1 MATAPLTVLVVGATG
16 SIGRLVVAESIARG
30 HTTRAL
36 VRDAAKARR
45 QLPAEAQLAVADVTR
60 PKTLPPAVADVDAV
74 VLTLGSDGTAHS
86 SPENADYAGVRDILA
101 ALSGQTPR
109 IVLMTAIGVTARG
122 SAYDHLL
129 DWKRRSERLVRASG
143 LPYTVVR
150 PGWFDMNAPDEH
162 RLVFLQGDTRRSGT
176 PSDGVI
182 ARERIAQVLVQA
194 VTAPQARGRTFEL
207 VAEQGPAPG
216 DMGPL
221 FAALDQ
227 DAPGAL
233 DAVRDQANMPRRRSR
248 NASAPTST
256 PSGHPR
262 RPARRD
268 PRRRRTD
275 NHRTGKDHMRATLMS
290 IGVVRPG
297 GTISRV
303 GAPQYGE
310 VPLGFPE
317 FMNNIT
323 LTGGVAPA
331 RAYIEELLPDVLEG
345 RIEPGR
351 VFDHTVGL
359 DEVPAG
365 YRAMA
370 DREALKVLV
379 KP

>member
-60 PKTLPPAVADVDAV
+60 PETLPPAVADVDAV

-86 SPENADYAGVRDILA
+86 SPENVDYAGVRDILA

-233 DAVRDQANMPRRRSR
+233 DAVRDQANMPPAQEPQRVRADLDAVRTP
-248 NASAPTST
+248 ATSGST
-256 PSGHPR
+256 
-262 RPARRD
+262 
-268 PRRRRTD
+268 
-275 NHRTGKDHMRATLMS
+275 
-290 IGVVRPG
+290 
-297 GTISRV
+297 
-303 GAPQYGE
+303 
-310 VPLGFPE
+310 
-317 FMNNIT
+317 
-323 LTGGVAPA
+323 
-331 RAYIEELLPDVLEG
+331 
-345 RIEPGR
+345 
-351 VFDHTVGL
+351 
-359 DEVPAG
+359 
-365 YRAMA
+365 
-370 DREALKVLV
+370 
-379 KP
+379 